1 MRVLCNVDETTLEGD
16 YGDVD
21 GVCATCTKCGHET
34 ESFGTSD
41 ASIKRC
47 LVLMRE
53 ECPRGDNNF
62 YTDVEPDPWD

>member
-1 MRVLCNVDETTLEGD
+1 MRVECEVSTVQLEGD
-16 YGDVD
+16 YVEVE
-21 GVCATCTKCGHET
+21 GVTAECPRCSHQT

-53 ECPRGDNNF
+53 ECPRDENN
-62 YTDVEPDPWD
+62 YYVASGESYL